1 MHPILIH
8 EKDQIMKQFCRIA
21 LGAAAASALV
31 FAVVTAFAHS
41 GSMDGGPSGGMPERM
56 QEHMQG
62 GMHGSIGLM
71 GQAKQ
76 HDEALSSDMSQVHEL
91 LAEHD
96 RIERKVTSL
105 PNGIRTNTESDDPQ
119 VAQTIQAH
127 VASMTARLSDGRE
140 FNMFSET
147 LPILF
152 ENKDKIETKVEMTQ
166 KGAIVT
172 QTSSDSRV
180 VAALQGHAEEVSEL
194 ARDGMIAMR
203 RSAMAGMGMTLHGG
217 MERHRL
223 QAGWPSAEADHAR

>member
-1 MHPILIH
+1 
-8 EKDQIMKQFCRIA
+8 MKQFRKIA
-21 LGAAAASALV
+21 LGATAASALV

-41 GSMDGGPSGGMPERM
+41 GSMDGGPPGGMSERTQGNM
-56 QEHMQG
+56 HGGMQG
-62 GMHGSIGLM
+62 MGSGMHGPNGRMGRSI
-71 GQAKQ
+71 Q
-76 HDEALSSDMSQVHEL
+76 HDETFSSDMGQVHEL

-105 PNGIRTNTESDDPQ
+105 SNGIRTVTESDDAQ
-119 VAQTIQAH
+119 VAKTIQAH
-127 VASMTARLSDGRE
+127 VASMTARLSEGRG
-140 FNMFSET
+140 FNMFGKT

-172 QTSSDSRV
+172 QTSVDSRV

-203 RSAMAGMGMTLHGG
+203 RSAMAGMGMAPRAGMQPGG
-217 MERHRL
+217 MRASR
-223 QAGWPSAEADHAR
+223 PSAEGRHAR